1 MRGHTAI
8 HSAAKYALPVA
19 LGFTWVAVAQQQP
32 PAQNQAG
39 QAKPKVFAVG
49 RLGDEP
55 PEEHRPPL
63 FFREEWKRM
72 PKDEEHPLTQ
82 TDLVNQDLEVK
93 TYGDQTGILEVQ
105 HSRPVGEPT
114 MAWTGLCKANC
125 ALALRDKNNY
135 VDLTGYAKIK
145 WQNKQS
151 GFHLLR
157 PIIKL
162 ADGTWL
168 VGDHA
173 DADSVDW
180 RVSEM
185 TVPDIR
191 WRKLDINQ
199 VTEANNGAIWID
211 HPDLTKVDEIGFTD
225 LMRGTGHGGGGA
237 SRVAWIEV
245 YGNPVP
251 RSTQQSSAK

>member
-82 TDLVNQDLEVK
+82 ADSVNQDLEVK
-93 TYGDQTGILEVQ
+93 VYGDQTGILEVQ
-105 HSRPVGEPT
+105 HARPVGEPT
-114 MAWTGLCKANC
+114 MAWTGLCKSNC
-125 ALALRDKNNY
+125 ALALRDKNNF
-135 VDLTGYAKIK
+135 VDLTGFAKIK
-145 WQNKQS
+145 
-151 GFHLLR
+151 
-157 PIIKL
+157 
-162 ADGTWL
+162 
-168 VGDHA
+168 
-173 DADSVDW
+173 
-180 RVSEM
+180 
-185 TVPDIR
+185 
-191 WRKLDINQ
+191 
-199 VTEANNGAIWID
+199 
-211 HPDLTKVDEIGFTD
+211 
-225 LMRGTGHGGGGA
+225 
-237 SRVAWIEV
+237 
-245 YGNPVP
+245 
-251 RSTQQSSAK
+251 

>member
-1 MRGHTAI
+1 MRGSTAI
-8 HSAAKYALPVA
+8 QSAAKYALPVA
-19 LGFTWVAVAQQQP
+19 LGFAWVALAQQQP
-32 PAQNQAG
+32 PAQGQAG
-39 QAKPKVFAVG
+39 QDKPKAFAVG

-72 PKDEEHPLTQ
+72 PKDEEHVLTQ
-82 TDLVNQDLEVK
+82 ADLVNQALEVK
-93 TYGDQTGILEVQ
+93 IYGDQTGILEVQ

-114 MAWTGLCKANC
+114 MAWTGLCKSNC

-135 VDLTGYAKIK
+135 VDLTGFAKIK

-225 LMRGTGHGGGGA
+225 LSRGTGHGGGGS
-237 SRVAWIEV
+237 SRVTWIEV
-245 YGNPVP
+245 YGNAVP
-251 RSTQQSSAK
+251 RTTQQSSAK

>member
-1 MRGHTAI
+1 MRGHTTI
-8 HSAAKYALPVA
+8 QSAAKYALPLA
-19 LGFTWVAVAQQQP
+19 LGFVWVAAAQQQP
-32 PAQNQAG
+32 AAQNQAG
-39 QAKPKVFAVG
+39 QEKPKAFATG
-49 RLGDEP
+49 RLGDVP

-63 FFREEWKRM
+63 FFREDWKRM

-82 TDLVNQDLEVK
+82 ADLVNQALEV
-93 TYGDQTGILEVQ
+93 TIYGDKDGINEVQ

-114 MAWTGLCKANC
+114 MAWTGLCKSNC

-135 VDLTGYAKIK
+135 VDLTGYAKII

-157 PIIKL
+157 PIIQL

-168 VGDHA
+168 VGDHT
-173 DADSVDW
+173 DADTVDW

-185 TVPDIR
+185 TVPDIH

-211 HPDLTKVDEIGFTD
+211 HPDLSKVNAIGFTD
-225 LMRGTGHGGGGA
+225 LSRGSGHGGGGS
-237 SRVAWIEV
+237 SRVTWIEV
-245 YGNPVP
+245 YGTPVP

>member
-1 MRGHTAI
+1 MREHAAI
-8 HSAAKYALPVA
+8 RSAAKYALPVA
-19 LGFTWVAVAQQQP
+19 LGFAWVAVAQQKP
-32 PAQNQAG
+32 PAQGQAG
-39 QAKPKVFAVG
+39 QDKPKVFAVG

-72 PKDEEHPLTQ
+72 PKDEEHVLTQ
-82 TDLVNQDLEVK
+82 ADLVNQDLEVK
-93 TYGDQTGILEVQ
+93 IYGDQTGILEVQ
-105 HSRPVGEPT
+105 HARPVGEPT
-114 MAWTGLCKANC
+114 MAWTGLCKSNC
-125 ALALRDKNNY
+125 ALGLRDKNNY

-173 DADSVDW
+173 DGDTVDW
-180 RVSEM
+180 RVSEI
-185 TVPDIR
+185 TIPDVR

-211 HPDLTKVDEIGFTD
+211 HPDLSKVDEIGFTD
-225 LMRGTGHGGGGA
+225 LSRGTGHGGGGS
-237 SRVAWIEV
+237 SRVTWIEV
-245 YGNPVP
+245 YGTPVP
-251 RSTQQSSAK
+251 RSTQSSAK

>member
-1 MRGHTAI
+1 MRGNAAVW
-8 HSAAKYALPVA
+8 SAAKYALPVA
-19 LGFTWVAVAQQQP
+19 LGFAWVAVAQQQP
-32 PAQNQAG
+32 TAQGQAG

-55 PEEHRPPL
+55 PEEHRPAL

-72 PKDEEHPLTQ
+72 PKDEEHVLTQ
-82 TDLVNQDLEVK
+82 ADLVNQDVEVK
-93 TYGDQTGILEVQ
+93 IYGDPTGILEVQ
-105 HSRPVGEPT
+105 HARPVGEPT
-114 MAWTGLCKANC
+114 MAWTGLCKSNC

-135 VDLTGYAKIK
+135 VDLTGFAKIK

-157 PIIKL
+157 PILKL

-173 DADSVDW
+173 DADSADW
-180 RVSEM
+180 RVSEI
-185 TVPDIR
+185 TIPDVR
-191 WRKLDINQ
+191 WRKLDISQ

-211 HPDLTKVDEIGFTD
+211 HPDLSKVDEIGFTD
-225 LMRGTGHGGGGA
+225 LSRGTGHGGGGS
-237 SRVAWIEV
+237 SRVTWIEV
-245 YGNPVP
+245 YGNAVP
-251 RSTQQSSAK
+251 RTTQQSSAK